1 VARAGD
7 VLDDPT
13 TGSRLVFLRTAAET
27 DGELLEYEL
36 TFVPGGFSARDH
48 LHPQQSEQHEV
59 LDGSLGL
66 IVGGR
71 ERRLGPGDSETVP
84 RNTRHRIFKTQ
95 DEPLHAR
102 FTLRPALDSEVL
114 LETLFGLARDGKV
127 GKGGNPS
134 PLQLAVIFSEFA
146 HLGRPP
152 KPPETVQR
160 VLFAPLALLGKTKG
174 YQASYAAY
182 SEGAPEP
189 GEYVFIDEW
198 HVDAPPEPVFDALAD
213 ATTYPEWWKPVYVD
227 TTTDGPPEIGRTSLQ
242 HFKGRLPYHLHTRST
257 ITRFERPTAVGA
269 DVVGDLRGRGLWTL
283 TPRDG
288 GTDVRFDWRVYAEKP
303 IVRALTP
310 VLRPLFRWNHAW
322 AIARA
327 REGLEPYARRAER
340 TTGSD
345 LSGV

>member
-27 DGELLEYEL
+27 GGELLEYEL

-48 LHPQQSEQHEV
+48 LHPLQSEQHDV
-59 LDGSLGL
+59 LDGCLGL
-66 IVGGR
+66 IVAGR
-71 ERRLGPGDSETVP
+71 EKRLQAGDSETVP
-84 RNTRHRIFKTQ
+84 VNTQHRIFTAQ
-95 DEPLHAR
+95 DGPLRAR

-127 GKGGNPS
+127 GKRGEPS

-146 HLGRPP
+146 NLGRPP
-152 KPPETVQR
+152 RPPAAVQR
-160 VLFAPLALLGKTKG
+160 ALLAPLAVLGRARG
-174 YQASYAAY
+174 YQARYRAY

-189 GEYVFIDEW
+189 GEYVFVDEW
-198 HVDAPPEPVFDALAD
+198 HVAAPPEPVFAALAD
-213 ATTYPEWWKPVYVD
+213 GSTYPDWWTPVYVE
-227 TTTDGPPEIGRTSLQ
+227 TKTDGPPGLGRTSEQ
-242 HFKGRLPYHLHTRST
+242 HFKGRLPYYLRTRST
-257 ITRFERPTAVGA
+257 ITRYEPPTVVGA
-269 DVVGDLRGRGLWTL
+269 DVEGDLRGRGLWTL

-288 GTDVRFDWRVYAEKP
+288 GTDVRFDWRVSAEKP
-303 IVRALTP
+303 VVRALTP

-327 REGLEPYARRAER
+327 REGLEPYARRHA
-340 TTGSD
+340 G
-345 LSGV
+345 